1 MGDDT
6 RAGVP
11 CATVG
16 EASGNTGV
24 LGTAVI
30 AAAVVAAGVPLPD
43 TEDVGEDT

>member
-16 EASGNTGV
+16 EASDNTGV
-24 LGTAVI
+24 LG
-30 AAAVVAAGVPLPD
+30 AAVVATAVVVAGVPLPD
-43 TEDVGEDT
+43 TEEVGEDT